1 MSRTAERLVR
11 HKRTRNQFDFA
22 LEAKAVLP
30 PCDASLLAASHGGL
44 HVLANSPGVLARRIA
59 QARTAYGDA
68 LNVEAPREHQGR
80 SIETRIGLQI
90 RHVAAVRY
98 ALEQRGINPSEEY
111 TGVHYCVLRFQ
122 APFAC
127 LLGIPGHLAALTRDT
142 ATHVFLLGKETRCRR

>member
-1 MSRTAERLVR
+1 MRRTAERLVR
-11 HKRTRNQFDFA
+11 HKRMRNQFDFA
-22 LEAKAVLP
+22 LEAKTVLP
-30 PCDASLLAASHGGL
+30 PCDASLLAASHAGL
-44 HVLANSPGVLARRIA
+44 HVLADNPDVLTGRIA
-59 QARTAYGDA
+59 QARIAYGDA
-68 LNVEAPREHQGR
+68 LNIDAPREHQGR

-127 LLGIPGHLAALTRDT
+127 LLGIPGKLGALTGDT
-142 ATHVFLLGKETRCRR
+142 STHVFLLGKETRCRR

>member
-22 LEAKAVLP
+22 LEAKSVLP
-30 PCDASLLAASHGGL
+30 PCDASLLAASHAGL
-44 HVLANSPGVLARRIA
+44 HVLANNPDVLAGRIA
-59 QARTAYGDA
+59 QARTAYGYS
-68 LNVEAPREHQGR
+68 LNIEASRQHEGR

-122 APFAC
+122 APFAS
-127 LLGIPGHLAALTRDT
+127 LLGIPGELAARTGDT
-142 ATHVFLLGKETRCRR
+142 ATHVFLLRRPR